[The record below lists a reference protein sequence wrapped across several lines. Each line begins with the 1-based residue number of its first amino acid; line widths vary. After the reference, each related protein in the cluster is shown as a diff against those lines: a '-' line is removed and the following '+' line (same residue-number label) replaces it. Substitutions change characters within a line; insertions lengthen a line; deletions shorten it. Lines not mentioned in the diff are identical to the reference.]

1 MLIFLLSLGRLR
13 MSIKMINNLNYAQH
27 YSVFHKNE
35 LKLDEDKVR
44 LHVEDMAQS
53 YENPAQVVEWYYK
66 DKNRLK
72 DVIQMTMEEQVTGW
86 LLENA
91 TITTE
96 NVDFN
101 TVMNA

>member
-1 MLIFLLSLGRLR
+1 
-13 MSIKMINNLNYAQH
+13 MSK
-27 YSVFHKNE
+27 
-35 LKLDEDKVR
+35 
-44 LHVEDMAQS
+44 S

-66 DKNRLK
+66 DENRLK
-72 DVIQMTMEEQVTGW
+72 DVRQMTMEEQVTDW
-86 LLENA
+86 LLAKA